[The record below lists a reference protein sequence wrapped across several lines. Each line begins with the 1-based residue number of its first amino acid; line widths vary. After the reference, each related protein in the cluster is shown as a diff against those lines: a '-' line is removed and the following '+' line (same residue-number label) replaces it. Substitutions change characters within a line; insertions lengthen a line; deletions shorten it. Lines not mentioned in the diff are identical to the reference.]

1 MEQEFGAQV
10 QMVLLVQ
17 AVCQIL
23 ITLICTWWS
32 LMDLRCANP
41 EICHCVTSNYAEHY
55 ASSCACQ

>member
-55 ASSCACQ
+55 A

>member
-23 ITLICTWWS
+23 ITLICTIAH
-32 LMDLRCANP
+32 LMDRS
-41 EICHCVTSNYAEHY
+41 ETTTTSVPGGV
-55 ASSCACQ
+55 